1 MILVQIN
8 QKHQYY
14 ILKVQY
20 VVKSVWVMRW
30 WERTSSPDTEG
41 SRSIKRAVKDAFHLP
56 HRKLDS
62 RVTDGDS
69 SIWQT
74 YWRAEQRPGTGSG
87 AGILGESGWHQ
98 EQACLHSG
106 REISHTLSVPQ
117 SCWGANGGWQGA
129 PLLKSCRCL
138 EMAFMWMGALTGV
151 VWRLSL
157 HTEHPV
163 ILFCW
168 FLINKQRLK
177 ATIHLARQHSDFLVA
192 MILFVFESWSN
203 SHWGDHIHWEVLT
216 FSPT

>member
-8 QKHQYY
+8 QKHQHY

-20 VVKSVWVMRW
+20 VVKSVRVMRW
-30 WERTSSPDTEG
+30 WERTSSLDTEG

-98 EQACLHSG
+98 EQACLYGGRDLTHTFSAPILLRSKRRLAGSAAPEKLPLSG
-106 REISHTLSVPQ
+106 DGFHV
-117 SCWGANGGWQGA
+117 NGRFNRRCVTALLAHWA
-129 PLLKSCRCL
+129 PIDPLL
-138 EMAFMWMGALTGV
+138 
-151 VWRLSL
+151 
-157 HTEHPV
+157 
-163 ILFCW
+163 
-168 FLINKQRLK
+168 
-177 ATIHLARQHSDFLVA
+177 LV
-192 MILFVFESWSN
+192 FN
-203 SHWGDHIHWEVLT
+203 
-216 FSPT
+216 